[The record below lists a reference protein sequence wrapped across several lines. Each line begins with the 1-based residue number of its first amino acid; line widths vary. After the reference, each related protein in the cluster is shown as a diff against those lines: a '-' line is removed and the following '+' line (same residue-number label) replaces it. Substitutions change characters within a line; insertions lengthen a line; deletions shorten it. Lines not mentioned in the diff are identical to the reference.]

1 MASHHLEPSVKACHQ
16 GYLEVTLKPVP
27 TVASGNTATINMAW
41 EAANTVLDPQRFQI
55 QCAIPALHP
64 MIAKKHV
71 RVLRGLGA

>member
-27 TVASGNTATINMAW
+27 TVASGDAATINMAR
-41 EAANTVLDPQRFQI
+41 EAANTILDPKWFQSQCGI
-55 QCAIPALHP
+55 QASHP

-71 RVLRGLGA
+71 RV